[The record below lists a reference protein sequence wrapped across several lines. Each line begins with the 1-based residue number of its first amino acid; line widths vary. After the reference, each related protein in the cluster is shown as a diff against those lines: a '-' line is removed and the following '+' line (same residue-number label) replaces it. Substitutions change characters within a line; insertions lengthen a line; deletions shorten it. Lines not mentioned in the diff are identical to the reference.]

1 MKKSIIIVAMGLQAL
16 IAHAQTLT
24 VTADRQAFQFNTVT
38 TLQGSLAGVG
48 GKTVTGRPLS
58 ATEERHTL
66 QILGDGTRIEKTDTD
81 KFYRDDQGR
90 TRSERQDGTVLLND
104 PVQGMTA
111 EINTNGNTVR
121 RKTSAMY
128 KDMISADAAKII
140 KAEAESIKVTAVI
153 GTTIGPTVGDK
164 LKAEALAKAEAR
176 KEEDLGYQSVNGVTA
191 QGFRTTTTIPA
202 GHIGNDRPIQIVSE
216 RWYSP
221 DLHMNVKTTN
231 SDPRF
236 GETTYQL
243 TNILQAAPDPTLF
256 QIPAES
262 K

>member
-1 MKKSIIIVAMGLQAL
+1 MKKCIMITAIGLQAL
-16 IAHAQTLT
+16 IAYAQIS
-24 VTADRQAFQFNTVT
+24 VSASNGQVFQFNTVT
-38 TLQGSLAGVG
+38 NGQGVFESVS

-58 ATEERHTL
+58 ATEERHSL

-81 KFYRDDQGR
+81 KFYRDDMGR
-90 TRSERQDGTVLLND
+90 TRMERQDGTVVIND
-104 PVQGMTA
+104 PVQGMSA
-111 EINTNGNTVR
+111 EINGNHKMVR
-121 RKTSAMY
+121 RKASTML
-128 KDMISADAAKII
+128 KEMLTADVAAKVD
-140 KAEAESIKVTAVI
+140 AELSSLKVRAVS
-153 GTTIGPTVGDK
+153 GASNASTVADK
-164 LKAEALAKAEAR
+164 LKAEAISKAAR
-176 KEEDLGYQSVNGVTA
+176 QEEDLGYQSVNGVTA

-202 GHIGNDRPIQIVSE
+202 GQIGNDRPIQIVSE

-221 DLHMNVKTTN
+221 DLQMNVKTTN